1 MDRPRRRSIRYNAGM
16 PNAISNLSK
25 ELVRR
30 GVLRALGAYVAIV
43 WLLAQGL
50 VDLLPA
56 IGLPDWAIRVFLV
69 VTVSATP
76 LVAIIAWKYDLT
88 TKGFLRDRKD
98 VINLQAGSR
107 GSTGGPT
114 TRVTPRE
121 GLGRS
126 TVLASWRD
134 DKGDRCE
141 QEFDTKF
148 IVGRDFKA
156 DIRLSDDRVSRR
168 HLEVYPVGDDWCIR
182 DQSSLNGS
190 YVNGDPVDVMKI
202 ERSLEVSLDKGGPKV
217 QLDVRVL
224 NDTLMTAQSETHTR
238 SRQ

>member
-1 MDRPRRRSIRYNAGM
+1 M
-16 PNAISNLSK
+16 SNFSK

-56 IGLPDWAIRVFLV
+56 IGLPDWAIRVFLA

-76 LVAIIAWKYDLT
+76 LVAVIAWKFDLT
-88 TKGFLRDRKD
+88 MKGFLRDRKD
-98 VINLQAGSR
+98 VVERQRGNR
-107 GSTGGPT
+107 GSSGGPT

-126 TVLASWRD
+126 SVLASWND
-134 DKGDRCE
+134 DSGDRCE
-141 QEFDTKF
+141 KEFDTKF
-148 IVGRDFKA
+148 MIGRDFNA
-156 DIRLSDDRVSRR
+156 DIRLNDDRVSRR

-190 YVNGDPVDVMKI
+190 YVNGDAVDVLKI
-202 ERSLEVSLDKGGPKV
+202 EHSLEVSLDKGGPKV

-224 NDTLMTAQSETHTR
+224 NDTMMTAQSTPR
-238 SRQ
+238 SQPEQ

>member
-1 MDRPRRRSIRYNAGM
+1 M
-16 PNAISNLSK
+16 SNFSK

-56 IGLPDWAIRVFLV
+56 IGLPDWSIRVFLA

-88 TKGFLRDRKD
+88 TKGFLRDKKD
-98 VINLQAGSR
+98 VVERQMGDR
-107 GSTGGPT
+107 GSPGSPT
-114 TRVTPRE
+114 TRVTPRK
-121 GLGRS
+121 GFGRS
-126 TVLASWRD
+126 SVLASWKD
-134 DKGDRCE
+134 DSGDRCE

-148 IVGRDFKA
+148 MIGRDFNA
-156 DIRLSDDRVSRR
+156 DIRLNDDRVSRR
-168 HLEVYPVGDDWCIR
+168 HLEVYPVGTEWCIK

-190 YVNGDPVDVMKI
+190 YVNGNAVDVMKI
-202 ERSLEVSLDKGGPKV
+202 DAGLEVSLDKGGPRV
-217 QLDVRVL
+217 QLDVHVL
-224 NDTLMTAQSETHTR
+224 NDTMMTAQSTPRPQSED
-238 SRQ
+238 